1 MSQNP
6 FANDDTI
13 IQIREIVRA
22 YVDEGKEKGQILDA
36 VRKDFKTS
44 FGNGLRSAINFKV
57 AVFTP
62 DGDAVELFFAPT
74 LSQHPKSKFAQTL
87 ASFGVVPKANDKLDL
102 KAFRGLPVIVEIKH
116 NEKDG
121 IVYCNID
128 KMVRD
133 ESEEEVKVGFFVREQ
148 SAEERQSVEQLFDED
163 DAE

>member
-1 MSQNP
+1 MNQNP

-13 IQIREIVRA
+13 IQFPEIVRA
-22 YVDEGKEKGQILDA
+22 YVDEGTQTGEIIDA

-57 AVFTP
+57 AVFTT

-87 ASFGVVPKANDKLDL
+87 ASFGVMPKANDKLDL

-133 ESEEEVKVGFFVREQ
+133 ESEGEVETDFFVREQ
-148 SAEERQSVEQLFDED
+148 SAEERQSVERLFDED
-163 DAE
+163 DTE